1 MTTAISR
8 LWRRSAAKT
17 LVASLGGLWALGAAA
32 GPSGPTPWFLDHIQV
47 VRVAATHQFDA
58 GHQFKVGNTIGGRR
72 LGVVGVNFTQHFS
85 ALVEENV
92 STTSHSLWNLR
103 YTMGDA
109 SLAKAFAGGD
119 KAAVAHLA
127 YIHAIMEMGGAS
139 GGHTDWRSN
148 FAYVRSPLDHRLWA
162 VHWSVSHAGEWIVGA
177 AYVPHA
183 DLDWPTGSRLFNA
196 QISEPNSETAQT
208 NPPVGE

>member
-1 MTTAISR
+1 MAAALSCFR
-8 LWRRSAAKT
+8 HCSAAKT
-17 LVASLGGLWALGAAA
+17 LFAGLSAVWALGAAA
-32 GPSGPTPWFLDHIQV
+32 GPSGPTPWFIDHIQV
-47 VRVAATHQFDA
+47 IRVAATHGFDA

-72 LGVVGVNFTQHFS
+72 LGVIGVNFSKHFS
-85 ALVEENV
+85 ALVEENIPA
-92 STTSHSLWNLR
+92 TSLSVWNLR

-109 SLAKAFAGGD
+109 TLARAFAGAD

-127 YIHAIMEMGGAS
+127 FIHGIMEMGDAS

-148 FAYVRSPLDHRLWA
+148 FAYVRSPIDHRLWA
-162 VHWSVSHAGEWIVGA
+162 VHWSVNHSGEWSVGA

-183 DLDWPTGSRLFNA
+183 DLDWRAGSRLFSA
-196 QISEPNSETAQT
+196 EFTEPNSETAQN